1 MTQAAIKKKRKKKFE
16 GNYIVLRIVVVVL
29 LLYLLL
35 PIAIVLISSFGY
47 EDYLTLTPSSFS
59 FRWYENFF
67 SNKGLVN
74 SFKNSIILAICSTI
88 GSLILGTISA
98 YAMDKSKKRNFFVAY
113 FGSPLLIPQII
124 IGIAMMQVANL
135 LGLPRQMPLL
145 VVAHVLVGVPYVVRT
160 ITASLYRFNAFWEE
174 ASFTIGAGRLKTL
187 WYVTLPILKPG
198 MIASGCFAFITSFG
212 NMSISTFLTTSRFT
226 TMPIQLYA
234 YAKNYAD
241 PTIAAVSATTLI
253 LTTIL
258 LLLVDRTVGIDK
270 MY

>member
-1 MTQAAIKKKRKKKFE
+1 
-16 GNYIVLRIVVVVL
+16 
-29 LLYLLL
+29 
-35 PIAIVLISSFGY
+35 
-47 EDYLTLTPSSFS
+47 
-59 FRWYENFF
+59 
-67 SNKGLVN
+67 
-74 SFKNSIILAICSTI
+74 
-88 GSLILGTISA
+88 
-98 YAMDKSKKRNFFVAY
+98 
-113 FGSPLLIPQII
+113 
-124 IGIAMMQVANL
+124 MMQVANL

-174 ASFTIGAGRLKTL
+174 ASFTMGAGRLKTL

-258 LLLVDRTVGIDK
+258 LLLVDRTVGSDK

>member
-1 MTQAAIKKKRKKKFE
+1 MTQAALKKKKKKKFE

-67 SNKGLVN
+67 SNRGLVN
-74 SFKNSIILAICSTI
+74 SFKNSIILAICSTL

-174 ASFTIGAGRLKTL
+174 ASFTMGAGRLKSC
-187 WYVTLPILKPG
+187 G
-198 MIASGCFAFITSFG
+198 M
-212 NMSISTFLTTSRFT
+212 
-226 TMPIQLYA
+226 
-234 YAKNYAD
+234 
-241 PTIAAVSATTLI
+241 
-253 LTTIL
+253 
-258 LLLVDRTVGIDK
+258 
-270 MY
+270 